1 MRRLLAVLMTALMV
15 TSAVGAGMVLG
26 APAMPVEESD
36 LNIISDGVDDTDDVS
51 VYRAVNDG
59 DESVQVTVDVYGT
72 SMSKTFTLGAGET
85 KQVVFDGAGDKTV
98 RLLYNGN
105 VADTTATNPKEAFY
119 VDTQKITLTSMG
131 ADSEDDLA
139 EFRVRNDNDEDVTVS
154 WDVYGTDQS
163 GELTVGAGEE
173 SFFLVNTSDDG
184 SATVRLF
191 YENEQVDVKAAG
203 GEQDLGPLNVAT
215 VDEGILLTGIC
226 SDSEDGL
233 SQMRVRSTLE
243 ENVTLSYRV
252 AGSDE
257 TGTVEAVAGEDVF
270 FDVETSGPT
279 TVVLQYKGENVE
291 TKNANTNS
299 ECDLG
304 EPNVDTEAITLTAIC
319 TDTEDDLAKFRV
331 TNDNDAAVTVTYDVY
346 GTDQE
351 GTLTLN
357 ASETKYFTVETNDDG
372 AATARLFY
380 ENEQIDVKAS
390 NTQRDCDLGEPNVD
404 TDDLTLTSIC
414 SVDGEAKFRVTNDND
429 TPVTVSYDKY
439 GTDVEGELTVDANGK
454 AYFTVP
460 ENDDGATTVRLFYE
474 GEEITVKAASG
485 TPCEAPDDGDDGMDD
500 GDDSD
505 GDDGQDGDMDDGTD
519 VPAYQIDVAA
529 GGVIE
534 NLGVDGD
541 DADDEADFYGTQG
554 RLLQAQTVLANGT
567 VTGTHKVPTENV
579 TKSLAD
585 CEVTYTPVSYD
596 AATGQAEL
604 TVSVDGDADCE
615 NVTLTLAGYELPGDD
630 TTFVRENADG
640 QELVDSVT
648 VTLEPGQ
655 SGTVTI
661 DLDDAE
667 A

>member
-1 MRRLLAVLMTALMV
+1 MRRLLAVLMTALLV

-26 APAMPVEESD
+26 APATAVDESD
-36 LNIISDGVDDTDDVS
+36 LEIISDGLDDTDDVS

-72 SMSKTFTLGAGET
+72 SMSKTLTLGAGET

-98 RLLYNGN
+98 RLLYDGN

-139 EFRVRNDNDEDVTVS
+139 EFRVRNDNDEAVTVTY
-154 WDVYGTDQS
+154 DVYGTDQS

-173 SFFLVNTSDDG
+173 SFFLINTSDDG

-257 TGTVEAVAGEDVF
+257 TGMVEAVAGEDVF
-270 FDVETSGPT
+270 FDIETSGPT

-319 TDTEDDLAKFRV
+319 TVDGVAEFCV
-331 TNDNDAAVTVTYDVY
+331 TNENDA
-346 GTDQE
+346 
-351 GTLTLN
+351 
-357 ASETKYFTVETNDDG
+357 
-372 AATARLFY
+372 
-380 ENEQIDVKAS
+380 
-390 NTQRDCDLGEPNVD
+390 
-404 TDDLTLTSIC
+404 
-414 SVDGEAKFRVTNDND
+414 
-429 TPVTVSYDKY
+429 PVTVSYDKY
-439 GTDVEGELTVDANGK
+439 GTDVEGQLTVDANGE

-460 ENDDGATTVRLFYE
+460 ANEEGATTVRLFHE
-474 GEEITVKAASG
+474 NEQIDVKASNPEDCG
-485 TPCEAPDDGDDGMDD
+485 DDDGVDDGDDGMDD
-500 GDDSD
+500 GDDADDVDESD
-505 GDDGQDGDMDDGTD
+505 GDDGQDGDMDDGQD
-519 VPAYQIDVAA
+519 MPAYQIDVAA

-596 AATGQAEL
+596 AETGQAEL